1 LSGLALL
8 DVAIAMVF
16 FFLLLSLV
24 SSAANEIIAALL
36 QTRARFLERGIKRL
50 LTSDAFASMLYNHP
64 LIKSLSD
71 EVDPWF
77 KKVHKAVP
85 SYIPSKTFALAM
97 MDLMSRNPGGI
108 VPAEVYD
115 AVEAMLAGA
124 ERDAATVRQSL
135 EDWYNNAMERVSGG
149 YKRRTQYV
157 LFVLGIIAAIAVNG
171 DSVAVIER
179 LSTSK
184 TLSGAVSAAA
194 IQFAQ
199 SPNGEH
205 AGADHPS
212 SAQQSLQ
219 DTLVTLDKLGL
230 PIGWTGPGDDNTFL
244 LKNKNEQIPAAAL
257 RLLEVH
263 WVGWLITGLAVSF
276 GAPFWF
282 DLLSRFITVRSTIK
296 PQDKTKT

>member
-97 MDLMSRNPGGI
+97 MDLMSRNPNGI
-108 VPAEVYD
+108 VPPEVYD

-199 SPNGEH
+199 SPGGEH
-205 AGADHPS
+205 AGN
-212 SAQQSLQ
+212 AQQSLQ

-230 PIGWTGPGDDNTFL
+230 PIGWTGPGEDNTFL